1 MCRQLGAV
9 ARGLDVESTKSSI
22 LPELVELTKDA
33 EKSVRIAGIEV
44 VGDILDLFDEGLYNR
59 RLIRCRR
66 ETTTKKS
73 SAFQLSSFAE
83 SRAEILH
90 WILFPF
96 NF

>member
-44 VGDILDLFDEGLYNR
+44 VGDILDLFNEGRNIATLVYHTMYTFVYIIQWTLN
-59 RLIRCRR
+59 
-66 ETTTKKS
+66 
-73 SAFQLSSFAE
+73 
-83 SRAEILH
+83 
-90 WILFPF
+90 
-96 NF
+96 